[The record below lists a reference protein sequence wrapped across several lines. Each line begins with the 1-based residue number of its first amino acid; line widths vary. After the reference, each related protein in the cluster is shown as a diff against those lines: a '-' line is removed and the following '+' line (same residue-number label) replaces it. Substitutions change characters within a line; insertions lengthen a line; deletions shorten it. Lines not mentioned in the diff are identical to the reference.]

1 MVNAL
6 TTLIIKEIKE
16 LLRDPKILVGTVL
29 MPLIM
34 FGILGSIF
42 NISMSSARES
52 FESISIIVVD
62 EDNGWVS
69 STFKN
74 FIENFPATKVNAFY
88 AQNLDTALEELKRTN
103 ASGIIVLPKDLSQ
116 NISKGVRGEIFSYV
130 SLSTLSIMEQG
141 KAATFQSLIEAFNRI
156 LSLQII
162 SSKIPS
168 MDPSFVSNP
177 IAGGYYTYFRGNVV
191 NASPQ
196 TITGTLYLQMMM
208 MPIIIMIMLFSA
220 MTMASTA
227 IALEK
232 ETKTLETLLTLPVNR
247 LTILVGKLSGS
258 LFVAVLGTI
267 TYLFGFN
274 YYMSSLTG
282 GFIEQQNIDL
292 SALGITI
299 TPLGYTLIG
308 IVFFIS
314 IVATLALAI
323 SFSVFSEDVRS
334 AQTSISYI
342 YIIILVPTLILM
354 FIDINTLPMISQI
367 LIYLIPF
374 THTLVATKNILIGDY
389 TLLPLNIGYL
399 TIFTIAILY
408 VAAKLFTTEKIFTTK
423 ISFKRKKATE

>member
-69 STFKN
+69 SAFKN
-74 FIENFPATKVNAFY
+74 FIENFSATKVNAFY
-88 AQNLDTALEELKRTN
+88 VQNLNIALEELKRTN

-130 SLSTLSIMEQG
+130 SLNTLSIMEQG
-141 KAATFQSLIEAFNRI
+141 KAATFQSLVEAFNKI

-191 NASPQ
+191 NISPQ

-208 MPIIIMIMLFSA
+208 MPIVIMIMLFSA

-247 LTILVGKLSGS
+247 LIILVGKLSGS
-258 LFVAVLGTI
+258 LFVAVLGTVA
-267 TYLFGFN
+267 YLFGFN

-282 GFIEQQNIDL
+282 GFVEQQNIDL

-299 TPLGYTLIG
+299 TPLGYTLMG

-314 IVATLALAI
+314 IVATLALAV

-399 TIFTIAILY
+399 TIFTVAILY

-423 ISFKRKKATE
+423 ISFKRKRTRE

>member
-69 STFKN
+69 SAFKN
-74 FIENFPATKVNAFY
+74 FIENFSATKVNAFY
-88 AQNLDTALEELKRTN
+88 VQNLNIALEELKRTN

-130 SLSTLSIMEQG
+130 SLNTLSIMEQG
-141 KAATFQSLIEAFNRI
+141 KAATFQSLVEAFNKI

-191 NASPQ
+191 NISPQ

-208 MPIIIMIMLFSA
+208 MPIVIMIMLFSA

-247 LTILVGKLSGS
+247 LIILVGKLSGS
-258 LFVAVLGTI
+258 LFVAVLGTVA
-267 TYLFGFN
+267 YLFGFN

-282 GFIEQQNIDL
+282 GFVEQQNIDL

-299 TPLGYTLIG
+299 TPLGYTLMG

-314 IVATLALAI
+314 IVATLALAV

-399 TIFTIAILY
+399 TIFTVAILY

-423 ISFKRKKATE
+423 ISFKRK

>member
-299 TPLGYTLIG
+299 TPLGYTLMG

-314 IVATLALAI
+314 IVATLALAV

>member
-16 LLRDPKILVGTVL
+16 LLRDPKILVGTVI

-69 STFKN
+69 SAFKN
-74 FIENFPATKVNAFY
+74 FIENFSATKINAFY
-88 AQNLDTALEELKRTN
+88 VQNLNIALEELKRTN

-130 SLSTLSIMEQG
+130 SLNTLSIMEQG
-141 KAATFQSLIEAFNRI
+141 KAATFQSLVEAFNKI

-168 MDPSFVSNP
+168 MNPSFVSNP

-191 NASPQ
+191 NVSPQ

-208 MPIIIMIMLFSA
+208 MPIVIMIMLFSA

-258 LFVAVLGTI
+258 LFVAVLGTVA
-267 TYLFGFN
+267 YLFGFN

-282 GFIEQQNIDL
+282 GFVEQQNIDL

-299 TPLGYTLIG
+299 TPLGYTLMG

-314 IVATLALAI
+314 IVATLALAV

-399 TIFTIAILY
+399 TIFTVAILY

-423 ISFKRKKATE
+423 ISFKRKRTKE

>member
-1 MVNAL
+1 
-6 TTLIIKEIKE
+6 
-16 LLRDPKILVGTVL
+16 
-29 MPLIM
+29 
-34 FGILGSIF
+34 
-42 NISMSSARES
+42 
-52 FESISIIVVD
+52 
-62 EDNGWVS
+62 
-69 STFKN
+69 
-74 FIENFPATKVNAFY
+74 
-88 AQNLDTALEELKRTN
+88 
-103 ASGIIVLPKDLSQ
+103 
-116 NISKGVRGEIFSYV
+116 
-130 SLSTLSIMEQG
+130 
-141 KAATFQSLIEAFNRI
+141 
-156 LSLQII
+156 
-162 SSKIPS
+162 
-168 MDPSFVSNP
+168 
-177 IAGGYYTYFRGNVV
+177 
-191 NASPQ
+191 
-196 TITGTLYLQMMM
+196 MMM

-258 LFVAVLGTI
+258 LFVAVLGTV

-299 TPLGYTLIG
+299 TPLGYTLMG

-314 IVATLALAI
+314 IVATLALAV

-423 ISFKRKKATE
+423 ISFKRRKAAE

>member
-69 STFKN
+69 SAFKN
-74 FIENFPATKVNAFY
+74 FIENFPTTKVNAFY
-88 AQNLDTALEELKRTN
+88 VQNLDIALEELKRTN

-168 MDPSFVSNP
+168 MDPGFVSNP
-177 IAGGYYTYFRGNVV
+177 IAGGYHTYFRGNVV

-258 LFVAVLGTI
+258 LFVAVLGTV

-299 TPLGYTLIG
+299 TPLGYTLMG

-314 IVATLALAI
+314 IVATLALAV

-354 FIDINTLPMISQI
+354 FIDINNLPMISQI

-423 ISFKRKKATE
+423 ISFKRRKAAE